1 MVFTHIGK
9 STTAYNTLSKDM
21 EEMQVSDL
29 EYLEE
34 PDIMDWSYLNIV
46 IRKKLIIIL
55 KYYKRNKYIVQDYKH
70 MEHDIRKILQ
80 LHNPVS
86 LTRVE

>member
-1 MVFTHIGK
+1 MVFTHIGN

-46 IRKKLIIIL
+46 IRKKINHNL
-55 KYYKRNKYIVQDYKH
+55 KV
-70 MEHDIRKILQ
+70 L
-80 LHNPVS
+80 
-86 LTRVE
+86 

>member
-46 IRKKLIIIL
+46 IRKK
-55 KYYKRNKYIVQDYKH
+55 
-70 MEHDIRKILQ
+70 
-80 LHNPVS
+80 
-86 LTRVE
+86 